1 MMHIKLK
8 NKKLYFGNYKI
19 KCAIGKRGIS
29 RKKREGDGC
38 TPKGAF
44 KFKYLLY
51 RKDKIFKIRSYL
63 KKITI
68 KKNMGWCDDPGSKKY
83 NRLIKFP
90 FSEKAEKLF
99 LKKKSYD
106 LLLVISYNRRPIV
119 PHKGSAIFLHIANK
133 KFSPTKGC
141 VAIKKKDFLKIL
153 PMIRKKTKI
162 IIN

>member
-1 MMHIKLK
+1 MKRLELGNLWEPGCLGSFKLK
-8 NKKLYFGNYKI
+8 PQI
-19 KCAIGKRGIS
+19 
-29 RKKREGDGC
+29 KRE
-38 TPKGAF
+38 PLSIRMF
-44 KFKYLLY
+44 EYLEKSLFF
-51 RKDKIFKIRSYL
+51 RKDRIKNLKIHIP
-63 KKITI
+63 KKTI